1 MSQEKKI
8 KALST
13 EVDQNTELLV
23 WPDSTQSFTEYY
35 LNTHLNIR
43 SHFMKSTF
51 EVMLTWYHW
60 SLKPDLKKKKKKTWF
75 ELSTVQYIQKIS
87 VVVSSV
93 VPRGCGFLSSIK
105 HWFFFFL
112 MAWKQKAKNKRMSFC
127 MS

>member
-51 EVMLTWYHW
+51 EVKGKC
-60 SLKPDLKKKKKKTWF
+60 SIAEGKKNNC
-75 ELSTVQYIQKIS
+75 LHDI
-87 VVVSSV
+87 
-93 VPRGCGFLSSIK
+93 PSI
-105 HWFFFFL
+105 L
-112 MAWKQKAKNKRMSFC
+112 
-127 MS
+127 